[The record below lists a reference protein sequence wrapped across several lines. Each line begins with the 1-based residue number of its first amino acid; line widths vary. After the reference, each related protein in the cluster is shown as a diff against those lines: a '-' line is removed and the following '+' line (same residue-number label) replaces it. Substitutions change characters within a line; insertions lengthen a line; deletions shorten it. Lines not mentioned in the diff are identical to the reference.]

1 MRFFAD
7 AIYII
12 EDKECGTRNDEQGIL
27 NDE

>member
-1 MRFFAD
+1 MRLFAD